1 MFRRGQKCS
10 RFFCGKDETELSDG
24 ALKRGSGESAEDG
37 GQIRRAIP
45 KVYQGYTKTIDIS
58 TSQDGRNTQNIFYPT
73 GILGMVTEC

>member
-1 MFRRGQKCS
+1 M
-10 RFFCGKDETELSDG
+10 L
-24 ALKRGSGESAEDG
+24 ALVLRKDG
-37 GQIRRAIP
+37 GTQEKVRGMGLLIRRAIP